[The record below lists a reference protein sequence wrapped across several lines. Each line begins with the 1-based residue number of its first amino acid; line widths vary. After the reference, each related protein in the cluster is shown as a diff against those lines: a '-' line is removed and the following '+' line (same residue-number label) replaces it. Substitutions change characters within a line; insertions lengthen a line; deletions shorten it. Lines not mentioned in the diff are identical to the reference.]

1 MHCATYIT
9 SKKIHIFSADYQAN
23 LRWYQLKGSKQFIKQ
38 RIQNAL
44 FRLQTDFNCFQSYA
58 MIVCQMY
65 SLKLLNQ
72 NSVSVVVV
80 HTSLTQNVSYAL
92 NIASSLKTLTANRA
106 IWLDLFWPKMDIN
119 LTIISFDGAPTFCHN
134 KLLPYEF
141 GWVYSTEQKNTTT
154 TTKSVG
160 MSETPLHNEA

>member
-1 MHCATYIT
+1 MDNVLYSMSNNCMVIYKKYIYPFKFIQLGYT
-9 SKKIHIFSADYQAN
+9 FFYRKKKPF
-23 LRWYQLKGSKQFIKQ
+23 
-38 RIQNAL
+38 
-44 FRLQTDFNCFQSYA
+44 
-58 MIVCQMY
+58 
-65 SLKLLNQ
+65 LNQ
-72 NSVSVVVV
+72 NIVRFVVV
-80 HTSLTQNVSYAL
+80 HTSLTQIVSYAL

-154 TTKSVG
+154 TKSVG
-160 MSETPLHNEA
+160 MSVTPIQNGA

>member
-1 MHCATYIT
+1 MQI
-9 SKKIHIFSADYQAN
+9 
-23 LRWYQLKGSKQFIKQ
+23 
-38 RIQNAL
+38 AL
-44 FRLQTDFNCFQSYA
+44 FRLQRDFNCFQSYA
-58 MIVCQMY
+58 IIVCQMY
-65 SLKLLNQ
+65 NLKLLNQ

-80 HTSLTQNVSYAL
+80 HTLLTQNVSYAL
-92 NIASSLKTLTANRA
+92 NITDSLKTLTANRA

-154 TTKSVG
+154 TKSVG
-160 MSETPLHNEA
+160 MSETLIQNGAYAFLK

>member
-1 MHCATYIT
+1 MIHNTGALSQMVNTRFFFKFLELFLQRFPKT
-9 SKKIHIFSADYQAN
+9 KSK
-23 LRWYQLKGSKQFIKQ
+23 
-38 RIQNAL
+38 
-44 FRLQTDFNCFQSYA
+44 CFQ
-58 MIVCQMY
+58 VCNR
-65 SLKLLNQ
+65 KLLNL
-72 NSVSVVVV
+72 VILSVVLV

-154 TTKSVG
+154 TKSVG
-160 MSETPLHNEA
+160 MSETPLHNGA